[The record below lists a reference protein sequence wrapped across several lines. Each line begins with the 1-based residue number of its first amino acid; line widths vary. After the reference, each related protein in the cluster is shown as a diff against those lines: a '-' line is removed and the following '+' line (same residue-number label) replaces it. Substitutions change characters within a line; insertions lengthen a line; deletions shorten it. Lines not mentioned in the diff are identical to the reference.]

1 MDLIDIY
8 RPTIQK
14 PQNTCSRACGT
25 FSGTDH
31 MLGHKSVLSTFKKTE
46 IILSISFDHN
56 AMKLEVAIR
65 KLQKTQIHEG

>member
-25 FSGTDH
+25 FSGTDY
-31 MLGHKSVLSTFKKTE
+31 MLGHKSVLSTFKKIE